1 MKTTM
6 TRLLLAALALLPLAA
21 RADVEIVATLPD
33 LAAIAREIGGPHAT
47 VTALAPPGQDPHHVD
62 ARPSLILPLARA
74 DLLIVNGLELEIGW
88 LPPLQVA
95 ARNGRIQTGAEGWF
109 DASTVIERLGVPQG
123 PIDRAMGDV
132 HPGGNPHYTFD
143 PRAARR
149 VAAALAERL
158 AAIDPAHATAYRDR
172 ARAFDARL
180 TAFAAAQSARFAAL
194 PAARRRVV
202 AWHASLTYLFD
213 WLGLSEAITIEPRPG
228 IAPTP
233 AHVARVLEVMKRKGI
248 GVIVQ
253 ESYYPQK
260 TSDTLARLAGAA
272 VVVLP
277 GGTPDDTDYL
287 THLTRITDALYTA
300 LAK

>member
-1 MKTTM
+1 MKITP
-6 TRLLLAALALLPLAA
+6 LALAALTLLPLAA
-21 RADVEIVATLPD
+21 RADVQIVATLPD
-33 LAAIAREIGGPHAT
+33 LAAIAREVGGPDAA
-47 VTALAPPGQDPHHVD
+47 VTALAPAGQDPHHVD
-62 ARPSLILPLARA
+62 PRPSLILPLARA

-95 ARNGRIQTGAEGWF
+95 ARNGRIQPGGEGLF
-109 DASTVIERLGVPQG
+109 DASTVIARLGVPQG

-158 AAIDPAHATAYRDR
+158 AAIDPPKAAGYHER
-172 ARAFDARL
+172 ARAFEARL
-180 TAFAAAQSARFAAL
+180 AAFAEAERARFAAL

-202 AWHASLTYLFD
+202 AYHASLTYLFD

-233 AHVARVLEVMKRKGI
+233 AHVARVLEVMKREGI
-248 GVIVQ
+248 RAVVQ
-253 ESYYPQK
+253 ESYYPRK
-260 TSDTLARLAGAA
+260 TSDTLARLAGAE

-277 GGTPDDTDYL
+277 GGTPDGIDYL
-287 THLTRITDALYTA
+287 THLRHITDALHAA

>member
-1 MKTTM
+1 MKITS
-6 TRLLLAALALLPLAA
+6 LALAALTLLPLAA
-21 RADVEIVATLPD
+21 RADVQIVATLPD
-33 LAAIAREIGGPHAT
+33 LAAIAREIGGPDAT
-47 VTALAPPGQDPHHVD
+47 VTALAPAGQDPHYVD
-62 ARPSLILPLARA
+62 PRPSLILPLARA

-95 ARNGRIQTGAEGWF
+95 ARNARIQPGGGGLF

-158 AAIDPAHATAYRDR
+158 AAIDPPKAAGYRDR

-180 TAFAAAQSARFAAL
+180 AAFAEAQRARFAAL

-202 AWHASLTYLFD
+202 SYHASLTYLFD

-233 AHVARVLEVMKRKGI
+233 AHVARVLDLMKRDGI
-248 GVIVQ
+248 RAVVQ
-253 ESYYPQK
+253 ESYYPRK
-260 TSDTLARLAGAA
+260 ASDTLARLAGAE

-277 GGTPDDTDYL
+277 GGTPEDTDYL
-287 THLTRITDALYTA
+287 THLGHITDALYAA